1 MSLARYRALI
11 DLERRYNGPIPP
23 WEREAAI
30 RAARGE
36 LENLEHDLASA
47 CWDKERFWDS
57 HVRPHAREAMLVH
70 RRRRATRDPVEAAAL
85 LRHWAQLREDLR
97 FYLREWTAK
106 RDRVRAL
113 EERLTTLAAQAT
125 DRKAAE

>member
-1 MSLARYRALI
+1 
-11 DLERRYNGPIPP
+11 
-23 WEREAAI
+23 
-30 RAARGE
+30 
-36 LENLEHDLASA
+36 
-47 CWDKERFWDS
+47 
-57 HVRPHAREAMLVH
+57 MLVH